1 MKVTKPSG
9 ETEHTMSIEVTIRVP
24 VRVKAEWHVG
34 VDGDGCEEISRSWL
48 AVDFASLDVELDET
62 PSYIAGL
69 VANELSDGV
78 GEDKIIAEMEKI
90 ILEEAQDDPNDC

>member
-9 ETEHTMSIEVTIRVP
+9 TTEHEMTVEVTVRVP
-24 VRVKAEWHVG
+24 VKITAQWSVG

-62 PSYIAGL
+62 PNYIAGL

-78 GEDKIIAEMEKI
+78 GEDEIIKAMEEI
-90 ILEEAQDDPNDC
+90 ILDEAQAGD